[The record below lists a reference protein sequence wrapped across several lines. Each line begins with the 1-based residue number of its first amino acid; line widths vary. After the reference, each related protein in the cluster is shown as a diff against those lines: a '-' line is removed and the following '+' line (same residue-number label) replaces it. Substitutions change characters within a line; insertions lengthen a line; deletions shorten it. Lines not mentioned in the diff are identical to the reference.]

1 MQVRKIKADQIVKF
15 MILIILPYISKG
27 GAKVVQYTQT
37 ESYRLSA
44 GEDDPIRGSQV
55 LVVGETLS

>member
-1 MQVRKIKADQIVKF
+1 MQVRKINADQTVKL
-15 MILIILPYISKG
+15 ILIILPYISKG

-55 LVVGETLS
+55 PVVGGS